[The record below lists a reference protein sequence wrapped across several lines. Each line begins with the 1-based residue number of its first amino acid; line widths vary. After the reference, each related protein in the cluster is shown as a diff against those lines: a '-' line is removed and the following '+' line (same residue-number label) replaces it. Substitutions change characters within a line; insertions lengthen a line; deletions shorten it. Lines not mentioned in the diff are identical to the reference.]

1 MIQDR
6 RNLQVYCH
14 NDHSKQYAANLFAA
28 EVSAVVIA
36 MPLLLSNAMQ
46 RLLTAMGGPQ
56 DCVTTGGHTA

>member
-6 RNLQVYCH
+6 RNLQVHCH
-14 NDHSKQYAANLFAA
+14 NDHSKQYAANLLAA

-46 RLLTAMGGPQ
+46 SFPNCHERS
-56 DCVTTGGHTA
+56 TGL